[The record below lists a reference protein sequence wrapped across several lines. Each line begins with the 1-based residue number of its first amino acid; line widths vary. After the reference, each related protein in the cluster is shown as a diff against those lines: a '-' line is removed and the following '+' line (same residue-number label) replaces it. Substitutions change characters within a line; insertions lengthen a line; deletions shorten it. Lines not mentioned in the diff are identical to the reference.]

1 MPRGP
6 ASVPCGGCT
15 LCCRSGELIVVT
27 KGDAPP
33 PEGWRFMVGGDAT
46 AAAAAAAAA
55 ALGVDGVVGALAQRE
70 DGACVYMTEDG
81 CAIHPWAPM
90 VCKAFTCA
98 GLYEQTPRAQ
108 RRAFASGSAYH
119 KALYAQ
125 GRRMHTLISGRTP

>member
-27 KGDAPP
+27 DEDAPP
-33 PEGWRFMVGGDAT
+33 PGGWQLMQG
-46 AAAAAAAAA
+46 
-55 ALGVDGVVGALAQRE
+55 GVVEGLPEAVSGVLGALAQRP
-70 DGACVYMTEDG
+70 DGACVYVTEAG
-81 CAIHPWAPM
+81 CAIHEYAPM
-90 VCKAFTCA
+90 ICKAFTCA

-125 GRRMHTLISGRTP
+125 GRRMHTLISSGRTA